1 MPTGRHNDPLA
12 HAHYALYIWHLT
24 REPFRT
30 LWFSLIRYHTHL
42 VARDIPSAS
51 GASEPSDIQTRTED
65 FPSDNLHTM
74 VSRSAVDL

>member
-1 MPTGRHNDPLA
+1 M
-12 HAHYALYIWHLT
+12 
-24 REPFRT
+24 
-30 LWFSLIRYHTHL
+30 HL

-74 VSRSAVDL
+74 VSRSAIDL